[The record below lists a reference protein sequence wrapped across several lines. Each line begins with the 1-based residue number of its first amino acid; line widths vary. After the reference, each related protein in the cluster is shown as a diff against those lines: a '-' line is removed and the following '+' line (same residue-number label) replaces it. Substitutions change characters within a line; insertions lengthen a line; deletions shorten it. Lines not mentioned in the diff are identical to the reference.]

1 MFAKTFRIS
10 LILLIV
16 NFLSFPYSFNIYAQT
31 PPSPPS
37 VFDYLT
43 QQEGGNITLELD
55 LTELINNKK
64 TNQYFPGTLSTE
76 AGQLF
81 GVDLRPRGKYRR
93 RICDVPPL
101 KIKFRKKE
109 LFAAGL
115 DTLNEIK
122 LVVPCFDDPESEALV
137 LREYIAYRMFE
148 RINPA
153 YSVRARLIKITFRNR
168 HIEQTKA
175 PVFGLLIEHEEQVAA
190 RLNGDM
196 VEQFNLPPDRFHTGQ
211 MALHAM
217 FQYMIGNTDWGLAD
231 LRNVYFLQPRDGSE
245 IRIVPFDFDFSGL
258 VNAPYAI
265 PNTQTGLKNVRERM
279 LQADGIPNAALQ
291 QAAQVFRNTEIT
303 LLELCQ
309 SPFLSEKNKLD
320 MESYIK
326 KFFEA
331 LGDKGKI
338 PQRIKSDIR

>member
-64 TNQYFPGTLSTE
+64 TNQYFPGTLSME

-137 LREYIAYRMFE
+137 LREEWVALSAKFLGLEKGDTLAAMMQLAESYLDAGRTEEALTLLKQVLESRVRVFGPKHWATGSTVSTLANAYRQAGRPDE
-148 RINPA
+148 
-153 YSVRARLIKITFRNR
+153 
-168 HIEQTKA
+168 
-175 PVFGLLIEHEEQVAA
+175 AA
-190 RLNGDM
+190 
-196 VEQFNLPPDRFHTGQ
+196 NLP
-211 MALHAM
+211 A
-217 FQYMIGNTDWGLAD
+217 
-231 LRNVYFLQPRDGSE
+231 V
-245 IRIVPFDFDFSGL
+245 V
-258 VNAPYAI
+258 
-265 PNTQTGLKNVRERM
+265 
-279 LQADGIPNAALQ
+279 
-291 QAAQVFRNTEIT
+291 
-303 LLELCQ
+303 
-309 SPFLSEKNKLD
+309 
-320 MESYIK
+320 
-326 KFFEA
+326 EA
-331 LGDKGKI
+331 LSRKVQ
-338 PQRIKSDIR
+338 PTM